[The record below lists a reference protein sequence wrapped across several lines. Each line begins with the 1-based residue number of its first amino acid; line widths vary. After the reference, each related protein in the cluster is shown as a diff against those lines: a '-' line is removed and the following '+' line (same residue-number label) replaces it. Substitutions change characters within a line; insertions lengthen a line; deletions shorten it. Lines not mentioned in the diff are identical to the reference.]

1 MVYGEPENTSE
12 APEYIFP
19 FIPLLSCSLVFV
31 IHVDSKLHVWV
42 FDFNSNYREFDFS
55 VVICVPEIQT
65 TPQKGGSN
73 EIIAEHMALTY
84 ICLVLF

>member
-42 FDFNSNYREFDFS
+42 FDFNSNYREFHFS

-65 TPQKGGSN
+65 TP
-73 EIIAEHMALTY
+73 
-84 ICLVLF
+84 